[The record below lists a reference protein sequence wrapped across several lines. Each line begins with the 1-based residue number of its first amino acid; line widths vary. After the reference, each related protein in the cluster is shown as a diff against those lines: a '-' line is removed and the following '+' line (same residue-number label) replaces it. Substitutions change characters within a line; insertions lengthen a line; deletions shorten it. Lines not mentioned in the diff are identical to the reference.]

1 MPVFTTK
8 ITGST
13 GAGTVEFSGS
23 SFQAASVMT
32 AMGFGN
38 AATINVE
45 TTTPASHNFVLYGPI
60 IIGGDGTFNI
70 AANTN
75 VKIKDIDDV

>member
-1 MPVFTTK
+1 VPIFTTK

-13 GAGTVEFSGS
+13 GSGIVEFSGS
-23 SFQAASVMT
+23 SFQNAGVMT
-32 AMGFGN
+32 SMGFGN
-38 AATINVE
+38 ASTINVE
-45 TTTPASHNFVLYGPI
+45 TTTPEGYNFVLYGPI

-70 AANTN
+70 AANTH